1 MKQFTGFLK
10 RYSLVIGIIL
20 MFLLT
25 WPIDLANSGIV
36 PIQFP
41 FIVYLFLGWG
51 FIFASV
57 IMTGL
62 TLGKDGVVALL
73 KRYVQWRVGWQ
84 WYLAAFLLAPSLIVL
99 AVYINAALVG
109 VSPDFSTV
117 MAHKI
122 FGKSAY
128 LPLFILPFFLVD
140 LISNG
145 EEIGWRGYV
154 LPHLQARYSA
164 LTSTLIL
171 GVIWGFWHLPKYL
184 SHWNTVSFAWFIA
197 HTMAYAVILTW
208 LYNNTKG
215 SLLLVAISHA
225 SANTAGVFMPMANTV
240 SSENMSAYI
249 IFTLLEVI
257 AAVIIIIVTGVER
270 LSRTEP
276 KQVQEES
283 FEPVD
288 ANLSS
293 RPLEG
298 II

>member
-73 KRYVQWRVGWQ
+73 KRYLQWRVGWQ
-84 WYLAAFLLAPSLIVL
+84 WYLAAFFLAPSLIVL

-109 VSPDFSTV
+109 VPPDFSTV

-122 FGKSAY
+122 FGESAY
-128 LPLFILPFFLVD
+128 LPLFILPFF
-140 LISNG
+140 
-145 EEIGWRGYV
+145 
-154 LPHLQARYSA
+154 
-164 LTSTLIL
+164 
-171 GVIWGFWHLPKYL
+171 
-184 SHWNTVSFAWFIA
+184 
-197 HTMAYAVILTW
+197 
-208 LYNNTKG
+208 
-215 SLLLVAISHA
+215 
-225 SANTAGVFMPMANTV
+225 
-240 SSENMSAYI
+240 
-249 IFTLLEVI
+249 
-257 AAVIIIIVTGVER
+257 
-270 LSRTEP
+270 
-276 KQVQEES
+276 
-283 FEPVD
+283 
-288 ANLSS
+288 
-293 RPLEG
+293 
-298 II
+298 

>member
-1 MKQFTGFLK
+1 MNQTTAFLK
-10 RYSLVIGIIL
+10 RHSLAIGIIL

-25 WPIDLANSGIV
+25 WPIDLANWGIV

-109 VSPDFSTV
+109 VPPDFSTV

-122 FGKSAY
+122 FGGAAY

-154 LPHLQARYSA
+154 LPRLQAKYSA

-184 SHWNTVSFAWFIA
+184 SHWNAVSFAWFMVHA
-197 HTMAYAVILTW
+197 MAYAVILTW

-225 SANTAGVFMPMANTV
+225 SSNTAGLFMPMTNTV
-240 SSENMSAYI
+240 SSENMNAYI
-249 IFTLLEVI
+249 IFVLLDVI
-257 AAVIIIIVTGVER
+257 TAVMIILVTGPER

-276 KQVQEES
+276 MQVQEQ
-283 FEPVD
+283 
-288 ANLSS
+288 SS
-293 RPLEG
+293 ALPDQISQSVSARV
-298 II
+298 

>member
-1 MKQFTGFLK
+1 MNQTTAFLK
-10 RYSLVIGIIL
+10 RYSLVIGIVL

-109 VSPDFSTV
+109 VPPDFSTV

-122 FGKSAY
+122 FGASAY

-145 EEIGWRGYV
+145 EEMGWRGYV
-154 LPHLQARYSA
+154 LPRLQAKYSA

-184 SHWNTVSFAWFIA
+184 SHWNTVSFAWFMV

-225 SANTAGVFMPMANTV
+225 SSNTAGVFMPMANTV
-240 SSENMSAYI
+240 SSENMGAYV
-249 IFTLLEVI
+249 IFVLLEVI
-257 AAVIIIIVTGVER
+257 TAVMIIIVTGPER
-270 LSRTEP
+270 FSRTEP
-276 KQVQEES
+276 MQAQAS
-283 FEPVD
+283 PST
-288 ANLSS
+288 L
-293 RPLEG
+293 P
-298 II
+298 I

>member
-1 MKQFTGFLK
+1 MNKTNAFLK
-10 RYSLVIGIIL
+10 RYSLVIGVVL
-20 MFLLT
+20 MFVLT

-62 TLGKDGVVALL
+62 TLGKDGVVTLL
-73 KRYVQWRVGWQ
+73 KRYLQWRVGWQ
-84 WYLAAFLLAPSLIVL
+84 WYLAAFFLAPTLIVL
-99 AVYINAALVG
+99 AVYIHAALVG
-109 VSPDFSTV
+109 VPPDFSTV

-122 FGKSAY
+122 FGQSAS

-154 LPHLQARYSA
+154 LPRLQAKYSA

-171 GVIWGFWHLPKYL
+171 GIIWGFWHLPKYL
-184 SHWNTVSFAWFIA
+184 SHWNTVSFAWFVVHI
-197 HTMAYAVILTW
+197 MASAVILTW

-215 SLLLVAISHA
+215 SLLLVSISHA
-225 SANTAGVFMPMANTV
+225 SGNTAGLFMPMANTV
-240 SSENMSAYI
+240 SSENMGAYI
-249 IFTLLEVI
+249 IYVLLEVI
-257 AAVIIIIVTGVER
+257 TAVMIITVTGTER
-270 LSRTEP
+270 FSRTEP
-276 KQVQEES
+276 IQAQAS
-283 FEPVD
+283 PSTL
-288 ANLSS
+288 A
-293 RPLEG
+293 
-298 II
+298 I

>member
-1 MKQFTGFLK
+1 MNRTTAFLK
-10 RYSLVIGIIL
+10 RYSLVIGIVL
-20 MFLLT
+20 MFALT

-109 VSPDFSTV
+109 VPPDFSTV

-122 FGKSAY
+122 FGASAY

-145 EEIGWRGYV
+145 EEMGWRGYV
-154 LPHLQARYSA
+154 LPRLQAKYSA

-184 SHWNTVSFAWFIA
+184 SHWNTVSFAWFMV

-225 SANTAGVFMPMANTV
+225 SSNTAGVFMPMANTV
-240 SSENMSAYI
+240 SSENMGAYI
-249 IFTLLEVI
+249 IFVLLEVI
-257 AAVIIIIVTGVER
+257 TAVMIIIVTGPER
-270 LSRTEP
+270 FSRTEP
-276 KQVQEES
+276 MQAQEE
-283 FEPVD
+283 
-288 ANLSS
+288 LSVLTHQVPQS
-293 RPLEG
+293 VSVRA
-298 II
+298 

>member
-1 MKQFTGFLK
+1 MDKTTAFLK
-10 RYSLVIGIIL
+10 RHSLVIGILL
-20 MFLLT
+20 MFALT
-25 WPIDLANSGIV
+25 WPINLANSGIV

-51 FIFASV
+51 FIFASS

-73 KRYVQWRVGWQ
+73 KRYVQWRVSWQ
-84 WYLAAFLLAPSLIVL
+84 WYLAAFLLTPSLIVL

-109 VSPDFSTV
+109 ISPDFGTA

-122 FGKSAY
+122 FGGSAT

-154 LPHLQARYSA
+154 LPRLQSRYSA

-184 SHWNTVSFAWFIA
+184 SHWNTVSFAWFIV

-208 LYNNTKG
+208 LYNSTHG

-225 SANTAGVFMPMANTV
+225 SSNTAGVFMPMANTV
-240 SSENMSAYI
+240 SSANMSVYI
-249 IFTLLEVI
+249 IFVLLEVLT
-257 AAVIIIIVTGVER
+257 AVMIVLATGAER
-270 LSRTEP
+270 LSRTQSVP
-276 KQVQEES
+276 VQAS
-283 FEPVD
+283 SSTPSNQLSQPV
-288 ANLSS
+288 S
-293 RPLEG
+293 
-298 II
+298 

>member
-1 MKQFTGFLK
+1 MNRTTAFLK
-10 RYSLVIGIIL
+10 RYSLVIGIVL
-20 MFLLT
+20 MFALT

-109 VSPDFSTV
+109 VPPDFSTV

-122 FGKSAY
+122 FGASAY

-145 EEIGWRGYV
+145 EEMGWRGYV
-154 LPHLQARYSA
+154 LPRLQAKYSA

-184 SHWNTVSFAWFIA
+184 SHWNTVSFAWFMV

-225 SANTAGVFMPMANTV
+225 SSNTAGVFMPMANTV
-240 SSENMSAYI
+240 SSENMGAYI
-249 IFTLLEVI
+249 IFVLLEVI
-257 AAVIIIIVTGVER
+257 TAVMIIIVTGPER
-270 LSRTEP
+270 FSRTEP
-276 KQVQEES
+276 MQAQAS
-283 FEPVD
+283 PST
-288 ANLSS
+288 L
-293 RPLEG
+293 P
-298 II
+298 I

>member
-1 MKQFTGFLK
+1 MNKTNTFLK
-10 RYSLVIGIIL
+10 RYSLMIGVVL
-20 MFLLT
+20 MFVLT

-51 FIFASV
+51 FIVASV

-84 WYLAAFLLAPSLIVL
+84 WYMAAFFLAPSLIVL

-109 VSPDFSTV
+109 VPPDFSTV

-122 FGKSAY
+122 FGASAY

-145 EEIGWRGYV
+145 EEIGWRSYV
-154 LPHLQARYSA
+154 LPRLQSKYSA

-184 SHWNTVSFAWFIA
+184 SHWNTVSFAWFMV
-197 HTMAYAVILTW
+197 HTMAYAVMLTW

-225 SANTAGVFMPMANTV
+225 SSNTAGVFMPMANTV
-240 SSENMSAYI
+240 SSENMGAYI
-249 IFTLLEVI
+249 IFVLLEVI
-257 AAVIIIIVTGVER
+257 TAVMIITVTGPER
-270 LSRTEP
+270 FSRTEP
-276 KQVQEES
+276 MQAQVS
-283 FEPVD
+283 PST
-288 ANLSS
+288 L
-293 RPLEG
+293 P
-298 II
+298 I